1 MGRSAIFIQCQM
13 CGAQT
18 KYYIDFQIM
27 NRLTPTQKKAIEE
40 IQQKMNKIDL
50 AACAEISETSLA
62 AGAAAFAAYKD
73 CLNTLFGK

>member
-1 MGRSAIFIQCQM
+1 MMNARERRDLEELRAYYFKVQEAI
-13 CGAQT
+13 
-18 KYYIDFQIM
+18 K
-27 NRLTPTQKKAIEE
+27 E

-73 CLNTLFGK
+73 SLNILFGK